1 MELEPK
7 KFKDILPLSVTLITT
22 CNAEGV
28 PNAAPYSSL
37 MPVLRPLDLIAF
49 ASSLQNDTLKNIHE
63 TGDFVVNVMGEP
75 SFKKAIKCAKDYPF
89 GVDELKEIGLATM
102 PSKRVDPPRVQEAVG
117 WIEARMEN
125 ELPGDR
131 YVIIVGKV
139 LSAEINDNYWKNG
152 KLDELPI
159 MLLFPHFRSLGPP
172 IARRDDFDV

>member
-7 KFKDILPLSVTLITT
+7 EFKNMFPLPVTLITS

-28 PNAAPYSSL
+28 PNAAPYSSI

-49 ASSLQNDTLKNIHE
+49 ASNPSNDTLKNIYE
-63 TGDFVVNVMGEP
+63 TGEFVVNVFGKP
-75 SFKKAIKCAKDYPF
+75 SYKNAIRCAQDVPF
-89 GVDELKEIGLATM
+89 GVDELKKMGLSTC
-102 PSKRVDPPRVQEAVG
+102 PSKKVSPPRVKEAVG
-117 WIEARMEN
+117 WIEAKMDNKLSGE
-125 ELPGDR
+125 R

-139 LSAEINDNYWKNG
+139 LSAEINEDYWQNEE
-152 KLDELPI
+152 LIELPI